1 MKVML
6 KCSQPPVEAVQIVDD
21 ESSNKSTLWLL
32 KNGVRAYQVSGG
44 YIVEASSKSFFVPFG
59 NWVVRS
65 ENDLFSVSDDFFRF
79 VFETVQLHHLRCA
92 VESQTGKTME
102 QLRDQ
107 EMSDFDPKQMRPGWE
122 QCYTTR
128 EELNRSVDS
137 ILGKESKQH

>member
-21 ESSNKSTLWLL
+21 ESSNKIIPWLL
-32 KNGVRAYQVSGG
+32 TNGVGAYQVSGG
-44 YIVEASSKSFFVPFG
+44 YMVGIGSKSFFVPFG

-65 ENDLFSVSDDFFRF
+65 ENDVFSVSDDFFRF
-79 VFETVQLHHLRCA
+79 VFETVQQHHLRCA

-107 EMSDFDPKQMRPGWE
+107 EMPDFDPNQMRPGWE
-122 QCYTTR
+122 QHYTTR

-137 ILGKESKQH
+137 ILEEMT